1 MKKIDIRKWMK
12 GLKSFLEKI
21 LEQIIKQVIDKFLA
35 TGNYSTIGIDYYNE
49 RLCNVINIDFN
60 KAFDQRVL

>member
-1 MKKIDIRKWMK
+1 MK

-21 LEQIIKQVIDKFLA
+21 KQVIDKFLA
-35 TGNYSTIGIDYYNE
+35 TWNYSTIGIDYYNE